1 MAGETILAIDDSPT
15 VRKLM
20 EMILS
25 TEGYRIITA
34 ADGMEGIAKAKVE
47 EPAVVL
53 VDFVM
58 PKMNGF
64 QVCKA
69 IKETANL
76 KDTPIILV
84 TSKGETVGSKFVD
97 LLGIREY
104 FTKPFQ
110 PEDLLEKIRE
120 VIDRSP
126 RPHAPAAPGTPVSTA
141 EPVITAEP
149 VETAETVEEAETV
162 PAAPAERAAPAVPS
176 PEAPALPPIPGLEE
190 RVEALVRGTLQ
201 RFFKEE
207 FPSIVRS
214 ALPAGLGSPSEADAP
229 AEKSVSLSGDL
240 SLFPLPDILQ
250 LISIQKR
257 TGRLWIGTEE
267 NKAETFFEDGRV
279 VFAALEHKPPEDL
292 FGRLLMES
300 SKINAAQLRH
310 ALADSEKS
318 GVPLGQ
324 LLIRGNLIAAAELL
338 GVVRTQTQR
347 TVYRALGWKLGRF
360 AFSREPLPAVFA
372 GTGLSLGVDDLILEG
387 VRRIDEWQVISQKLP
402 SLNIILTRLIS
413 NADEMGKINLNPS
426 EVKILQ
432 LVDAKRDIK
441 AIIRDS
447 GMGDFEVC
455 KILYVLMSTNLL
467 KKIGETE
474 RPRRTPQFL

>member
-126 RPHAPAAPGTPVSTA
+126 RPAAAAETLVATA
-141 EPVITAEP
+141 EPVITAE
-149 VETAETVEEAETV
+149 TVEEAEAV
-162 PAAPAERAAPAVPS
+162 PAAPIERAAPTIPS

-214 ALPAGLGSPSEADAP
+214 ALPVGLGSSSEAGAQS
-229 AEKSVSLSGDL
+229 EKNISLSGDL

-250 LISIQKR
+250 LISMQKR

-267 NKAETFFEDGRV
+267 NQAETFFEDGRV

-347 TVYRALGWKLGRF
+347 TVYRTLGWKSGRF

-426 EVKILQ
+426 EVKVLL

>member
-47 EPAVVL
+47 EPAVIL

-76 KDTPIILV
+76 QDTPIILV
-84 TSKGETVGSKFVD
+84 TSKGETVGSKFVN
-97 LLGIREY
+97 LLGITEY

-110 PEDLLEKIRE
+110 PEDLLERIRE

-126 RPHAPAAPGTPVSTA
+126 RPQALAAA
-141 EPVITAEP
+141 ETLVAATETVIEAEP
-149 VETAETVEEAETV
+149 VEVAETVEETP
-162 PAAPAERAAPAVPS
+162 PAPS

-190 RVEALVRGTLQ
+190 RVEALVRATLQ

-214 ALPAGLGSPSEADAP
+214 VLPAGLGSSSEAGAQSG
-229 AEKSVSLSGDL
+229 KNVSLSGDL

-257 TGRLWIGTEE
+257 TGCLWIGSEE
-267 NKAETFFEDGRV
+267 NHAEAFFEGGLV

-292 FGRLLMES
+292 IGRLLMES

-324 LLIRGNLIAAAELL
+324 LLVRGSLITAAELL
-338 GVVRTQTQR
+338 SVVRIQSQR
-347 TVYRALGWKLGRF
+347 TVYRALGWKSGRF
-360 AFSREPLPAVFA
+360 AFTREPLPAAFA
-372 GTGLSLGVDDLILEG
+372 GTGLSLSVDDLILEG

-413 NADEMGKINLNPS
+413 NAEEMGKINLNPS
-426 EVKILQ
+426 ELKVLQ
-432 LVDAKRDIK
+432 LIDGKRDIK

-467 KKIGETE
+467 KKVGETE
-474 RPRRTPQFL
+474 RSRRTPQFL

>member
-1 MAGETILAIDDSPT
+1 
-15 VRKLM
+15 
-20 EMILS
+20 
-25 TEGYRIITA
+25 
-34 ADGMEGIAKAKVE
+34 
-47 EPAVVL
+47 
-53 VDFVM
+53 
-58 PKMNGF
+58 
-64 QVCKA
+64 
-69 IKETANL
+69 
-76 KDTPIILV
+76 
-84 TSKGETVGSKFVD
+84 
-97 LLGIREY
+97 
-104 FTKPFQ
+104 
-110 PEDLLEKIRE
+110 
-120 VIDRSP
+120 
-126 RPHAPAAPGTPVSTA
+126 
-141 EPVITAEP
+141 
-149 VETAETVEEAETV
+149 
-162 PAAPAERAAPAVPS
+162 
-176 PEAPALPPIPGLEE
+176 
-190 RVEALVRGTLQ
+190 
-201 RFFKEE
+201 
-207 FPSIVRS
+207 
-214 ALPAGLGSPSEADAP
+214 
-229 AEKSVSLSGDL
+229 
-240 SLFPLPDILQ
+240 LPDVLQ

-267 NKAETFFEDGRV
+267 NQAETFFENGHV
-279 VFAALEHKPPEDL
+279 VFAALERKPPEDL
-292 FGRLLMES
+292 LGRLLMES

-347 TVYRALGWKLGRF
+347 TVYRTLGWKSGRF

-413 NADEMGKINLNPS
+413 NADEMGKINL
-426 EVKILQ
+426 K
-432 LVDAKRDIK
+432 DIK

-474 RPRRTPQFL
+474 RTRRTPQFL

>member
-97 LLGIREY
+97 LLGIVEY

-126 RPHAPAAPGTPVSTA
+126 RPAAKAETLDETA

-149 VETAETVEEAETV
+149 VETAETAEEAEMV
-162 PAAPAERAAPAVPS
+162 PAAPIERAAAPTPS

-214 ALPAGLGSPSEADAP
+214 ALPAGFGHPSEAGVQ
-229 AEKSVSLSGDL
+229 AEKNVSLSGDL
-240 SLFPLPDILQ
+240 S
-250 LISIQKR
+250 
-257 TGRLWIGTEE
+257 
-267 NKAETFFEDGRV
+267 
-279 VFAALEHKPPEDL
+279 
-292 FGRLLMES
+292 
-300 SKINAAQLRH
+300 
-310 ALADSEKS
+310 
-318 GVPLGQ
+318 
-324 LLIRGNLIAAAELL
+324 
-338 GVVRTQTQR
+338 
-347 TVYRALGWKLGRF
+347 
-360 AFSREPLPAVFA
+360 
-372 GTGLSLGVDDLILEG
+372 
-387 VRRIDEWQVISQKLP
+387 
-402 SLNIILTRLIS
+402 
-413 NADEMGKINLNPS
+413 
-426 EVKILQ
+426 
-432 LVDAKRDIK
+432 
-441 AIIRDS
+441 
-447 GMGDFEVC
+447 
-455 KILYVLMSTNLL
+455 
-467 KKIGETE
+467 
-474 RPRRTPQFL
+474 

>member
-47 EPAVVL
+47 GPAVVL

-76 KDTPIILV
+76 KETPIILV

-97 LLGIREY
+97 LLGITEY

-120 VIDRSP
+120 VIDRTP
-126 RPHAPAAPGTPVSTA
+126 RPATVETLVEAADTVIMAEPIETAESAEEAEPAAPI
-141 EPVITAEP
+141 EK
-149 VETAETVEEAETV
+149 
-162 PAAPAERAAPAVPS
+162 AALPPPS
-176 PEAPALPPIPGLEE
+176 PETPVLPPIPGLEE
-190 RVEALVRGTLQ
+190 RVEALVRATLQ

-214 ALPAGLGSPSEADAP
+214 ALPSGPGPSPETAAQSE
-229 AEKSVSLSGDL
+229 KNVSLSGDL

-250 LISIQKR
+250 LVSIQKR
-257 TGRLWIGTEE
+257 TGCLWIGSEE
-267 NKAETFFEDGRV
+267 NHAEVFFGDGRV

-292 FGRLLMES
+292 IGRLLMES

-324 LLIRGNLIAAAELL
+324 LLVRGNLITAAELL
-338 GVVRTQTQR
+338 GVVRIQSQR
-347 TVYRALGWKLGRF
+347 TVYRALGWKSGRF
-360 AFSREPLPAVFA
+360 AFSREPLPSAFA
-372 GTGLSLGVDDLILEG
+372 GTGLSLSVDDLILEG

-426 EVKILQ
+426 ELKVLQ
-432 LVDAKRDIK
+432 LVDGKRDIK

-467 KKIGETE
+467 KKVGETE

>member
-126 RPHAPAAPGTPVSTA
+126 RPAAAAKTPVATA
-141 EPVITAEP
+141 EPVI
-149 VETAETVEEAETV
+149 TAETVEEAETA
-162 PAAPAERAAPAVPS
+162 PAAPAERAAPTVPS

-214 ALPAGLGSPSEADAP
+214 ALPAGIGSPSEADAP

-267 NKAETFFEDGRV
+267 NQAETFFEDGRV
-279 VFAALEHKPPEDL
+279 VFAALERKPPEDL

-324 LLIRGNLIAAAELL
+324 LLIRGNLIAPAELL

-347 TVYRALGWKLGRF
+347 TVYRALGWKSGRF